1 MKAKALVVLVVAVVW
16 GLGSW
21 WWYACKI
28 KGFCG
33 APVHTE
39 QATHSADSPPTEA
52 KQPNA
57 DTHTTEV
64 AKLPAAPSEAQV
76 ADQPTPTDTQLTA
89 LNMNTPSMPELTKA
103 TEPTQAPQPA
113 LKSEPSSVESVA
125 QTSVPPEPES
135 KPTPVESSTPT
146 VQVPQAPIP
155 PEPPLP
161 PTATVPAEPAI
172 PATAAPESTDSTET
186 ASMIDPPLPTE
197 PVTPLAED
205 SDKDGVPNEL
215 EKKLGLDP
223 YMADSD
229 KDGVSDQDELGSRP
243 AEAPLDT
250 DDDGIINAL
259 DSDDDGDGDPT
270 ANEAVDPNKDAVIT
284 DARDSDQDATPDY
297 LDKDSS
303 WATLDDDNDG
313 LSNGEEKEAGTN
325 PSLTDSDGDGVPD
338 KLELVDKKDTDQDG
352 ILDALD
358 TDDDNDGIMTAMENP
373 DSNNDGKLDDAADHN
388 NNGVPDYL
396 DANSSGETVASN
408 QNTNTNEPNPKD
420 PDMATGQPVTA
431 SAMPEPEAEPESE
444 PEPESEAKSS
454 TSLLASSQLTA
465 AQPQTSEPVP
475 AAEKK
480 PTPATPPKT
489 DDTNKITVDLDK
501 PAADKKNVSS
511 ARLYFPFRST
521 KPELADSTA
530 AYFDDLISF
539 LKANPKAKV
548 KVIGHTD
555 NVGDAEINEK
565 LGLQRAERIRIQLIR
580 RGAPAD
586 RVEASSK
593 GESAPWVTNKT
604 EEGRNKNRRVEV
616 KPIK

>member
-1 MKAKALVVLVVAVVW
+1 MKAKALVVLVVAIIW

-21 WWYACKI
+21 WWYTCKI

-33 APVHTE
+33 TPAHTE
-39 QATHSADSPPTEA
+39 PTEA
-52 KQPNA
+52 AQPSTA
-57 DTHTTEV
+57 TPTTETPT
-64 AKLPAAPSEAQV
+64 AKSESEAAPKAQV

-89 LNMNTPSMPELTKA
+89 LTINTPKASELQTSSKP
-103 TEPTQAPQPA
+103 EPT
-113 LKSEPSSVESVA
+113 
-125 QTSVPPEPES
+125 PPEPE
-135 KPTPVESSTPT
+135 PT
-146 VQVPQAPIP
+146 
-155 PEPPLP
+155 
-161 PTATVPAEPAI
+161 AEPA
-172 PATAAPESTDSTET
+172 AQTAAQADPKPEPTPPKPEPTAESAASTTSQASTPESSET
-186 ASMIDPPLPTE
+186 SKEIATTMDPPQPTE
-197 PVTPLAED
+197 PVSVNTDD
-205 SDKDGVPNEL
+205 SDKDGIPNEL

-229 KDGVSDQDELGSRP
+229 EDGVSDQDELGAKP

-250 DDDGIINAL
+250 DDDGTINAL
-259 DSDDDGDGDPT
+259 DPDDDGDGDPT
-270 ANEAVDPNKDAVIT
+270 ANESVDPNRDGSVA
-284 DARDSDQDATPDY
+284 DARDSDQDAIPDY
-297 LDKDSS
+297 LDKDSN
-303 WATLDDDNDG
+303 WASLDDDNDG
-313 LSNGEEKEAGTN
+313 FSNGEEKEIGTN

-338 KLELVDKKDTDQDG
+338 KIELVDKKDTDEDG

-373 DSNNDGKLDDAADHN
+373 DPNNDGKLEDAVDHN
-388 NNGVPDYL
+388 KNGVADYL
-396 DANSSGETVASN
+396 DAKASGETVAPS
-408 QNTNTNEPNPKD
+408 QASAEPTTKD
-420 PDMATGQPVTA
+420 PDMATGQSAPPASTA
-431 SAMPEPEAEPESE
+431 SLSSEPKPEEPEAESVTQ
-444 PEPESEAKSS
+444 A
-454 TSLLASSQLTA
+454 ASSQPTA
-465 AQPQTSEPVP
+465 APTQEPPARADKQAEPVTT
-475 AAEKK
+475 AKS
-480 PTPATPPKT
+480 
-489 DDTNKITVDLDK
+489 DDSNKITVDLDK

-539 LKANPKAKV
+539 LNANPNAKV

-565 LGLQRAERIRIQLIR
+565 LGLQRAERIRTQLIR

-593 GESAPWVTNKT
+593 GESAPWVSNKT